1 MAPTADTF
9 RELFMLDPDVA
20 FLNRGSF
27 GAVPRSVFEFQNRL
41 PPRLGKVRESIRY
54 QIAQKLH
61 ACTAPPPEGRDEN
74 LRFHDLI
81 DLILLRG
88 LVADDG
94 WPAVRD
100 ACLDTF
106 QTRGMHS
113 WPSELIVYPSWPAAF
128 AALAEDQGFDNTDV
142 EEAAR
147 QVREMIERIN
157 AATDRHDGAAVAA
170 LSYADRRC

>member
-1 MAPTADTF
+1 MQLEVAPAEGRSGDDVET
-9 RELFMLDPDVA
+9 LDAIGIDQ
-20 FLNRGSF
+20 F
-27 GAVPRSVFEFQNRL
+27 GLDGPERI
-41 PPRLGKVRESIRY
+41 PCLGIRY

-61 ACTAPPPEGRDEN
+61 ACTAPPLEGRDEN

-81 DLILLRG
+81 DLILSRG

-106 QTRGMHS
+106 RTRGKHS
-113 WPSELIVYPSWPAAF
+113 WPPELVVYPSWPTAF
-128 AALAEDQGFDNTDV
+128 AALAEDQGFDITDV

-157 AATDRHDGAAVAA
+157 AATD
-170 LSYADRRC
+170 